1 MSGKLQQR
9 SSLIIPSNQHV
20 EVASAAFLANN
31 TTREALKTPT
41 ADLNISNR
49 SSVVY
54 TDSTVVSAATS
65 DQSTIVAEFVHLL
78 DKSRQ
83 LFNGLRELPQY
94 GHQNNQW
101 QAYFGRTFD
110 VYTKLWKYQQEHRHV
125 LEQKYSL
132 KRWQIGEIASKIG
145 QLYYHY

>member
-9 SSLIIPSNQHV
+9 SSLIIPSNQH
-20 EVASAAFLANN
+20 A
-31 TTREALKTPT
+31 EAGSFRVNSSRGSHKNLV
-41 ADLNISNR
+41 DLGGSVSNR
-49 SSVVY
+49 SSAVY
-54 TDSTVVSAATS
+54 NDTTVVSAGHDH
-65 DQSTIVAEFVHLL
+65 DQKIVAEFVHLL